1 MKTSK
6 RVLSFFLAVVMA
18 LTACS
23 AGFAAFAKEVNPKD
37 NSPFSDKYAS
47 ADKSVEALDQLLD
60 SLLPTILDAIGEE
73 KLASIGITDL
83 DAIKNAQNDNED
95 VKSAKFYEF
104 MSQLSAFLYPKL
116 AGASMSSVLADA
128 GLSSGDAEKD
138 AENYAYLNEDGAATD
153 FWTIYSVCRDNA
165 DEHGSDLQKLCY
177 KYLNGYTDGE
187 GNKVMGLEE
196 LLQAR
201 NTVKDNVSNLTNGAI
216 EEISNIA
223 AKIGLTKSYGEASVT
238 LNKSLSEVKAMLSA
252 YESANGAFAM
262 KTNDY
267 DLSILIDTYNAIISF
282 VDSSLS
288 CKDLGD
294 LLYYVIV
301 DQYAVMAGLYNLCIV
316 EGGGNTGFTKD
327 YYKNWFNSF
336 SSSLSY
342 EDFVKDFDFSEYTG
356 IDDQG
361 KSGVYRQALAAE
373 FFQNVLGAD
382 EIGNSEHY
390 TEYILGM
397 LSLLKY
403 STVSDGQTA
412 IAGMGLTQAQV
423 DYMNTNPKV
432 VFPNGRSYNICQSNS
447 YLQQFIV
454 NDLSNLGFSKEF
466 KDYIGSLQV
475 TSSRMDD
482 YAVFVNFRNAF
493 KNGTGT
499 LSTFQDTMPEHAKKF
514 TKVCADAYTS
524 KFVASTDVSTLLTQ
538 DVNDNYTNKLMSEYK
553 FVSANY
559 PFESGD
565 YLELTASIIDGYV
578 AMATD
583 LTGLL
588 NYLLPKLGVNFDL
601 SSLGINL
608 NDIVSTVVSALTQI
622 KDENGNPL
630 TWDTIIASLQG
641 IYKNVATDPIGAV
654 ANILPLLT
662 ILIDEIILPIVFNG
676 DGDAFNGVI
685 YEMIADPDNGILK
698 NISEDAYNKV
708 MDLFNTYGITSLSFD
723 LNYILP
729 ALTDYMATG
738 STAKATK
745 GFYADLTTEDGQQVP
760 IISTVGALDKLIAE
774 KLVNCKFTAS
784 MDAGVAEL
792 LKTVISVLNDAVA
805 EYADSHNT
813 NDTADAKLGGTLNG
827 EEATICKGINNIG
840 VALPSIINNFV
851 TKLLAL
857 YNVNSDWKFDS
868 RISRSTG
875 SITVGTDNDAVTT
888 TYGTANNDTLT
899 DVKEHIFDIGDDRDP
914 SNVSSWLVQL
924 IVSDWLNAIIDLFH
938 DVTNSSNTITDNLPI
953 ISSLITSLG
962 GFNDD
967 SVVTDIFNSFF
978 YLTRN
983 SDYSFAFDNR
993 EIPCAT
999 NGEQYWGLSEDS
1011 AYYLI
1016 ANVGPLVDIVMS
1028 IVNANK
1034 KADTDTDTTTNA
1046 LNAVGTNATTAPIAI
1061 KYNSE
1066 KYILTKE
1073 NEKVAKELLTSVDE
1087 LISTILENT
1096 YVNGFSIDKVDGI
1109 LSGVVTFIV
1118 NHFGKDTADEI
1129 MKVVRDY
1136 LEVICAES
1144 IKDNFAPKRNTNSN
1158 GPVDAK
1164 KVYTNKELS
1173 ILVTETYSL
1182 LEDILNQVIN
1192 IKGDDNDYIV
1202 NAIDGIFSPSSI
1214 AVRSNVDEHI
1224 KDYITWSE
1232 LSVSKYAT
1240 DLGYSFNAG
1249 DKQAFYRNLFDA
1261 LGPITAIVGTLL
1273 SADTTGYY
1281 DQVLTPVF
1289 DSVANTCGL
1298 NLYTPDDNSGKELML
1313 GVTTFV
1319 SELLNKLLA
1328 APATTLVSALQGISA
1343 VLTDENV
1350 KQILNG
1356 VLTPITSE
1364 INGLG
1369 NVVAVLSPTL
1379 SETVKGLND
1388 KITGAVDVSGSN
1400 IIVNLINSVQ
1410 SAVKVEFDF
1419 NHFSKL
1425 STANAF
1431 LMVYAI
1437 AVDSVLSSGLIQGLL
1452 GNNYKQILS
1461 MINKLDANKVLNII
1475 SGVLNSVSNPT
1486 EAYWTFEEYLAK
1498 ETNTFTYPSGI
1509 TASDADDAVD
1519 SLDSLVKNVFPLLQS
1534 LGVLDYE
1541 GLPELVNNLLFKNEM
1556 VTKIATAVYGA
1567 LESTIHFSP
1576 ADLASYL
1583 TDKSFGNTYS
1593 SAAAQLKK
1601 CSSWKQVK
1609 NINWGFTDGSAK
1621 AEQGFIN
1628 ALAALCRPVND
1639 VLAAFLASKD
1649 INLGEAVA
1657 SIVPTLNFGING
1669 TSGDIEYS
1677 VVLKDSKLNVYIKN
1691 TADGNTLYNR
1701 IELDLTDILALI
1713 KDMKIGGSNGYE
1725 SAIIPLLE
1733 AFMCDGIKTNSQYIN
1748 DYNKA
1753 KDNLIINILN
1763 PLFGFV
1769 DKVLAN
1775 PFDTITAVLPNVA
1788 YFIDNGGITQFLN
1801 NLLAP
1806 VTQDILGQLSKNGV
1820 NVDAIIEDI
1829 AGTDLGG
1836 ILSNVINSN
1845 LKTKVNI
1852 SLKLSDLNSSNIQD
1866 AIIPIVNSLLKD
1878 LGIKLPEFKWSTLA
1892 SHGTQTSFNSVAGGK
1907 GIRISANQGETL
1919 VAVLR
1924 YVSDLLI
1931 TNANSLKKIIC
1942 SIDAVAKNKTIV
1954 NIVTTVFNQISGA
1967 HKDEIVKAVFYLLM
1981 QNPENSFF
1989 DYRNFTYKNYDF
2001 SYPSTVDVDFLT
2013 IIGPMLDG
2021 LVGGLVDG
2029 GLNQLIGGLIY
2040 KDDIISSLVCG
2051 LYGAIEK
2058 VEINKNLNLTQLLA
2072 QTNIDFTTENVAKL
2086 LTDKDYG
2093 QSYSSAA
2100 NAIKK
2105 AGSWSKVNKD
2115 SLTWG
2120 VTDRDSF
2127 VHALCAALRPLYG
2140 VLDVLLNDGM
2150 LGLFDLI
2157 YLPGSDGYTSAI
2169 VPLMEAFG
2177 LYNIKT
2183 QYQYRQDM
2191 SKEYDAILLDILNP
2205 LLDKVED
2212 ILNAPIQMLCS
2223 ILPNLS
2229 LFFANDG
2236 LLQLIDNLLLPI
2248 TALLDSLQPI
2258 VEVND
2263 VIKALGVD
2271 IDGMINGLGL
2281 GVKFHLDIYDLSGSL
2296 KPLIG
2301 KDNIVTLLNS
2311 VLKLIKIGGQPLGLE
2326 LMPIDWFQLASHG
2339 TVITDEPSQA
2349 ATFGSRIYVKAD
2361 PSEVLIS
2368 VLRYLINTVNYKDN
2382 FNTINNLVS
2391 GLLGG
2396 ASDSI
2401 SDVVSQ
2407 VLGMLSGDTDEVISS
2422 LCELL
2427 QTLA

>member
-60 SLLPTILDAIGEE
+60 SLLPTILDAVGEE

-116 AGASMSSVLADA
+116 AGASMSSVLAEA

-153 FWTIYSVCRDNA
+153 FWTIYTVCRDNA

-177 KYLNGYTDGE
+177 KYLNGYTDDN
-187 GNKVMGLEE
+187 GNEVMGLNQ
-196 LLQAR
+196 LLGAR
-201 NTVKDNVSNLTNGAI
+201 NIVRTVVNEGARTKVG
-216 EEISNIA
+216 ELA
-223 AKIGLTKSYGEASVT
+223 QALGLIKTYETGFTVPADKT
-238 LNKSLSEVKAMLSA
+238 LDEVKALLADYEAANGKIAMTTSEYDLNYYIELTDTLLKFMDPSYSCTTLAEAIYYNTVDLKAMMACIYNSAAVAGGANTGYDANLFANWYQTLSA
-252 YESANGAFAM
+252 AYPMSTFLADTTYGARFGNATDDEKKVAYRDYLATTINQKIFNDESETKIETSDFQFEI
-262 KTNDY
+262 
-267 DLSILIDTYNAIISF
+267 ILGILVKMGYS
-282 VDSSLS
+282 VDS
-288 CKDLGD
+288 
-294 LLYYVIV
+294 I
-301 DQYAVMAGLYNLCIV
+301 
-316 EGGGNTGFTKD
+316 
-327 YYKNWFNSF
+327 KNVA
-336 SSSLSY
+336 SSIT
-342 EDFVKDFDFSEYTG
+342 F
-356 IDDQG
+356 
-361 KSGVYRQALAAE
+361 
-373 FFQNVLGAD
+373 
-382 EIGNSEHY
+382 
-390 TEYILGM
+390 
-397 LSLLKY
+397 
-403 STVSDGQTA
+403 
-412 IAGMGLTQAQV
+412 TQAQI
-423 DYMNTNPKV
+423 DTLNTNPRITFPGETRARSV
-432 VFPNGRSYNICQSNS
+432 VQNPK
-447 YLQQFIV
+447 YLCWYIRE
-454 NDLSNLGFSKEF
+454 DLGNLGFSSEVKEF
-466 KDYIGSLQV
+466 FNQLNIDDTASSDYSTINALCSAFKQKNVTLESLNSIIGGLV
-475 TSSRMDD
+475 KN
-482 YAVFVNFRNAF
+482 YAVNVAT
-493 KNGTGT
+493 KYASQYISTT
-499 LSTFQDTMPEHAKKF
+499 DLSDLLSN
-514 TKVCADAYTS
+514 DI
-524 KFVASTDVSTLLTQ
+524 TDKYINNMLG
-538 DVNDNYTNKLMSEYK
+538 DYK
-553 FVSANY
+553 YVSANY

-588 NYLLPKLGVNFDL
+588 NYLLPKLGVDFDL
-601 SSLGINL
+601 SSLGIDING
-608 NDIVSTVVSALTQI
+608 IVSTVVSSLTQI
-622 KDENGNPL
+622 KDKDGNPL
-630 TWDTIIASLQG
+630 TWDAIIASLQG
-641 IYKNVATDPIGAV
+641 IYMNVATDPVGAV

-676 DGDAFNGVI
+676 DGDAFNGVL
-685 YEMIADPDNGILK
+685 YDMIIDPDNGILK
-698 NISEDAYNKV
+698 NVSEDAYNKV

-774 KLVNCKFTAS
+774 NLVNCKFTAS

-792 LKTVISVLNDAVA
+792 LKTVVGVLNDAVA

-875 SITVGTDNDAVTT
+875 SITVGTDSDAVTT

-953 ISSLITSLG
+953 VSSLITSLG

-1034 KADTDTDTTTNA
+1034 DAGTTTNA
-1046 LNAVGTNATTAPIAI
+1046 LNAVSTNAATAPIAI

-1087 LISTILENT
+1087 LISTVLENT

-1214 AVRSNVDEHI
+1214 AVRSNVDEHV

-1240 DLGYSFNAG
+1240 DLGYSFKAG

-1289 DSVANTCGL
+1289 NSVANTCGL
-1298 NLYTPDDNSGKELML
+1298 KLYTPADNSGKELML

-1343 VLTDENV
+1343 VLTDANV
-1350 KQILNG
+1350 KQILNSA
-1356 VLTPITSE
+1356 LTPITNE

-1379 SETVKGLND
+1379 GETVKGLND
-1388 KITGAVDVSGSN
+1388 QITGAVDVSGSN

-1431 LMVYAI
+1431 LMIYAI

-1519 SLDSLVKNVFPLLQS
+1519 SLDSLVANVFPLLQS

-1541 GLPELVNNLLFKNEM
+1541 GLPELVNSLLFKNEM

-1567 LESTIHFSP
+1567 LESTLHFSP

-1657 SIVPTLNFGING
+1657 SIVPTLKFGING

-1806 VTQDILGQLSKNGV
+1806 VTQDIVGQLNKNGV

-1981 QNPENSFF
+1981 QSPENAFF

-2100 NAIKK
+2100 NAIAK

-2248 TALLDSLQPI
+2248 TALLDSLQP
-2258 VEVND
+2258 VVDVND

-2271 IDGMINGLGL
+2271 IDGMVNGLGL

-2339 TVITDEPSQA
+2339 TVVTDEPSQA

-2382 FNTINNLVS
+2382 FNTINNLVG